1 MILAALAIS
10 AALLCL
16 CASMLGR
23 AAARRRLRR
32 QCRRDIARWR
42 DLEAWRRASRPLTEE
57 ETARRA
63 DQRRRPK

>member
-10 AALLCL
+10 ATLLCL

-32 QCRRDIARWR
+32 QCRRDVARWR
-42 DLEAWRRASRPLTEE
+42 DLKAWREAKRHLTEE
-57 ETARRA
+57 EIAHRA
-63 DQRRRPK
+63 DLRRRLK